1 MLYGQKAGFKG
12 SITDTTGKQPLHYA
26 VIALISKADSTL
38 INSIRSNTE
47 GKFQLEKI
55 KPGSYTV
62 MLTYPEMADFLV
74 DINLADTGIL
84 DIGKI
89 VMTSR
94 YHLLE
99 EVTVRAGKAIRMR
112 GDTLEY
118 KADSFQVAPGA
129 NVEALLRRLP
139 GIEIGPDGKI
149 KAQGKIVNTVLVDG
163 DEFFRDDPTL
173 VTQYLKAS
181 SVDKVQVFDKKSV
194 QAEFTGIDDG
204 MSSKTMNIT
213 LKEDSKKGLF
223 GKLSAGSNGD
233 GFYSHE
239 GMVNKFN
246 RKEKMGVYG
255 ISSNTG
261 RMGLGYEDRAKF
273 LTNTQSRIS
282 IEDDDEIMYEMDFD
296 EGYSSGIPTSTN
308 VGSQYVNKWNKDKQ
322 SINLNYSYSRVQSTG
337 WETHSGSQLLP
348 DNSIR
353 ASKGNNNFFSL
364 NNKHNAVA
372 VYETKIDS
380 FSIARISLN
389 GQSGETSSA
398 SSNYEES
405 KDGVGNFLNKSNQQ
419 VTQNGK
425 QQSVA
430 GNFIW
435 QKRFR
440 KIGRVASLYFEKDNQ
455 ERTSTKLAETTNFF
469 YSNNNPTAD
478 TLNQLQ
484 DNSGKTNKTSARLTF
499 TEPISKK
506 LLISS
511 EYTWSSIASDR
522 NRNVFGQ
529 SAMGKYDDPIDTLSN
544 NYHFNIRSHI
554 PGLTIQFKTKKVSI
568 SGGSKINFSE
578 LEQQN
583 LDLKQTV
590 IRRFNNYFPTAR
602 ISLSLKEQSRIE
614 LQYNGNTRQPS
625 IEQLQPLRDNSNPLY
640 ANIGNPNL
648 RPSFDHSLSISFSKY
663 DFKGNSLN
671 LSASWQQTMNAF
683 TSKQTVDQFNRSVTQ
698 YINRNNL
705 PSGSFFLYFNKP
717 LLKSNSTKSVNL
729 GIHINGSSY
738 GYLQIL
744 NDQEIITRQKGLSV
758 GANLMYFKYN
768 KLTLQY
774 SFEVRFTASNA
785 NIGNIGATKMFTHNH
800 TPKATIY
807 LPWKIE
813 LETNA
818 NMQFQPANGS
828 FGNARNIVKW
838 NASLQKKFLKND
850 KAILN
855 LSVFDILNQY
865 TGFYRSINGNGF
877 YESSN
882 NYIPRYALLSFIWN
896 FSTRL

>member
-1 MLYGQKAGFKG
+1 MLYGQQVGFKG
-12 SITDTTGKQPLHYA
+12 LVTDTTGKLPLKYA
-26 VIALISKADSTL
+26 VVAVISKTDSTL
-38 INSIRSNTE
+38 VNSIRSNIE
-47 GKFQLEKI
+47 GKFQLENLKQ
-55 KPGSYTV
+55 GAYTIMV
-62 MLTYPEMADFLV
+62 TYPEMADFLV
-74 DINLADTGIL
+74 DINLTETSIL
-84 DIGKI
+84 DLGKI
-89 VMTSR
+89 IMTSR

-149 KAQGKIVNTVLVDG
+149 KAQGKVVNTVLVDG

-181 SVDKVQVFDKKSV
+181 SVDKVQVFDKKSLE
-194 QAEFTGIDDG
+194 AEFSGIDDG
-204 MSSKTMNIT
+204 VTNKTMNIT

-223 GKLSAGSNGD
+223 GKLSVGSNGD
-233 GFYSHE
+233 GLYSHE

-246 RKEKMGVYG
+246 RKEKMAVFG

-261 RMGLGYEDRAKF
+261 RMGLGYDDRAKF
-273 LTNTQSRIS
+273 FTNTQSRIS
-282 IEDDDEIMYEMDFD
+282 IEDEDEIMYDMDFD

-308 VGSQYVNKWNKDKQ
+308 MGSQYVNKWNKDKQ
-322 SINLNYSYSRVQSTG
+322 SINLNYSYGRVQSIG

-353 ASKGNNNFFSL
+353 ASKGNNNSVSL
-364 NNKHNAVA
+364 NNKHNAIA
-372 VYETKIDS
+372 AYETKIDS
-380 FSIARISLN
+380 FSTVRISLN
-389 GQSGETSSA
+389 GLSGETSSA
-398 SSNYEES
+398 SYDYEES
-405 KDGVGNFLNKSNQQ
+405 KDGMGNFLNKSNQQ
-419 VTQNGK
+419 ITTNGK

-440 KIGRVASLYFEKDNQ
+440 KIGRVASLYFEQDNQ

-484 DNSGKTNKTSARLTF
+484 DNSGKTNKTRARLTF

-506 LLISS
+506 LLLSS
-511 EYTWSSIASDR
+511 EYTWSSIANDR

-529 SAMGKYDDPIDTLSN
+529 SVMGKYDDPIDTLSN

-554 PGLTIQFKTKKVSI
+554 PGLTIQYKTKKVSI

-578 LEQQN
+578 LEQVN
-583 LDLKQTV
+583 LNLKETV

-602 ISLSLKEQSRIE
+602 ISLSLNEHNRIE
-614 LQYNGNTRQPS
+614 IQYNGNTSQPS

-640 ANIGNPNL
+640 TNIGNPNL
-648 RPSFDHSLSISFSKY
+648 RPSFNHSLTLSFSKY

-671 LSASWQQTMNAF
+671 VSANWRQTMNAF

-705 PSGSFFLYFNKP
+705 PSGSFFAFFNKT
-717 LLKSNSTKSVNL
+717 LFKKASTKSLNL
-729 GIHINGSSY
+729 GIHINVSSN
-738 GYLQIL
+738 GYLHIL

-758 GANLMYFKYN
+758 GANLTYFKYN
-768 KLTLQY
+768 KLMLQY
-774 SFEVRFTASNA
+774 SFDVRFTTSNA
-785 NIGNIGATKMFTHNH
+785 SIGNIGATKMFTHTH

-818 NMQFQPANGS
+818 NMQFQPANRS

-896 FSTRL
+896 FSTKL